1 MRTQKRTGVAA
12 AAAKDEDIDR
22 RAIEAA
28 AELGLTELM
37 RRAVVELA
45 KSWSYE
51 EAARAAGVTP
61 EIVRG
66 WTLDPD
72 FVMAVGWIVI
82 EMADNPE

>member
-1 MRTQKRTGVAA
+1 MRTQMRKEAAA
-12 AAAKDEDIDR
+12 AAAKSEDLDR

-28 AELGLTELM
+28 AELGLTEPM
-37 RRAVVELA
+37 RRAVLELA

-51 EAARAAGVTP
+51 EAAREAGTMP

-82 EMADNPE
+82 GMADNPE

>member
-1 MRTQKRTGVAA
+1 MLTQKRTRAAA
-12 AAAKDEDIDR
+12 AAAKGEDLNR

-28 AELGLTELM
+28 AELGLTEPM
-37 RRAVVELA
+37 RRAAVELA

-51 EAARAAGVTP
+51 EAAREAGTMP

-72 FVMAVGWIVI
+72 FVMSIGWIVVG
-82 EMADNPE
+82 MADNPE

>member
-1 MRTQKRTGVAA
+1 MRTQRRTRTAA
-12 AAAKDEDIDR
+12 AATKDEGLNR

-28 AELGLTELM
+28 ARFELTEPM
-37 RRAVVELA
+37 RRAAVELA

-51 EAARAAGVTP
+51 EAAREAGTMP

-72 FVMAVGWIVI
+72 FVTAVGWIVI
-82 EMADNPE
+82 GMADNPE